1 MSSTFHIRT
10 SDCISNRAEP
20 RPLSPGDAFGEG
32 EAGPEP
38 KATAVET
45 DVTKALRTSGF
56 PEVEGKALAST
67 LTNKILG
74 AIQKRVVKLDECS
87 TNLAKSDQ
95 TSLVSK
101 KLFFLVKNVLGLI
114 FSHWRLLQWVSWEIY
129 DSDTVHH
136 LNSSHSFFPFLP

>member
-1 MSSTFHIRT
+1 M
-10 SDCISNRAEP
+10 SNRALP

-56 PEVEGKALAST
+56 PEIEGKALAST

-74 AIQKRVVKLDECS
+74 AIQKRVVKLDDCS

-95 TSLVSK
+95 TPLALK
-101 KLFFLVKNVLGLI
+101 KLFFLLKNVLGLI
-114 FSHWRLLQWVSWEIY
+114 LSH
-129 DSDTVHH
+129 
-136 LNSSHSFFPFLP
+136 